1 MKTSEISETDPV
13 PDAKSALTQVSFLSD
28 DEIRALLKKY
38 KVRPTKK
45 HGQSFLKSQQVA
57 RNIVSAAEIT
67 KEDSILEVGGGLG
80 ILTKQLVQEAGH
92 VHVIE
97 LDSGLV
103 KALQETLAACENITI
118 IEGDALKVPL
128 PNVTKIVSNLPYSI
142 SSEITFRMLR
152 ELEFEEAI
160 LMYQKEFAQRLHAI
174 PGTAEYSR
182 LSVNIGYQA
191 EVEHLM
197 DVPADR
203 FYPVPAV
210 DSVVVRLK
218 KSTQIPRAKSDDV
231 FFWMIKGI
239 FSYPNKHLRKAMR
252 IWFRNLKVD
261 KKLADVV
268 LENCEGSP
276 KEDNRLRT
284 ISIETLV
291 QLADCLLTLV
301 DEGKLPDPR
310 GN

>member
-1 MKTSEISETDPV
+1 M
-13 PDAKSALTQVSFLSD
+13 SFLSD

-45 HGQSFLKSQQVA
+45 RGQSFLKNQQIA
-57 RNIVSAAEIT
+57 RGIISAAEIT
-67 KEDSILEVGGGLG
+67 GEDTILEIGGGLG
-80 ILTKQLVQEAGH
+80 ILTRQLVQKASH

-103 KALQETLAACENITI
+103 KALQDAFTDNENITI

-128 PNVTKIVSNLPYSI
+128 PDVTKIVSNLPYSI

-152 ELEFEEAI
+152 ELDFEQAI
-160 LMYQKEFAQRLHAI
+160 LMYQKEFAQRLQAI
-174 PGTAEYSR
+174 PGTSEYSR

-191 EVEHLM
+191 EVQHLM
-197 DVPADR
+197 DVSADK
-203 FYPVPAV
+203 FYPMPAV

-231 FFWMIKGI
+231 FFWMINGI
-239 FSYPNKHLRKAMR
+239 FPYPNKNLRKAMR
-252 IWFRNLKVD
+252 IWFRNLKVE
-261 KKLADVV
+261 KNLVDVV
-268 LENCEGSP
+268 LEYCNGSP
-276 KEDNRLRT
+276 RGDERLR
-284 ISIETLV
+284 SIPIEKLV
-291 QLADCLLTLV
+291 QLADSVLTV
-301 DEGKLPDPR
+301 IDNGRLPDPR

>member
-1 MKTSEISETDPV
+1 
-13 PDAKSALTQVSFLSD
+13 VSFLSD
-28 DEIRALLKKY
+28 DDIRALLKKY

-45 HGQSFLKSQQVA
+45 RGQSFLKSQQVV
-57 RNIVSAAEIT
+57 RDIVNAAAIT
-67 KEDSILEVGGGLG
+67 KDDTILEVGGGLG
-80 ILTKQLVQEAGH
+80 ILTEQLVQKAGH

-103 KALQETLAACENITI
+103 RALHDTFADYKNITI

-152 ELEFEEAI
+152 ELEFEQAI

-174 PGTAEYSR
+174 PGTSEYSR

-197 DVPADR
+197 DVPADK

-218 KSTQIPRAKSDDV
+218 KSTQVPRAKSDDV
-231 FFWMIKGI
+231 FFWMINGI
-239 FSYPNKHLRKAMR
+239 FPYPNKHLRSALR

-261 KKLADVV
+261 RGLVDVV
-268 LENCEGSP
+268 LESCKGSP
-276 KEDNRLRT
+276 KSDDRLRT
-284 ISIETLV
+284 IPIEKLV
-291 QLADCLLTLV
+291 QLADSLLTLI
-301 DEGKLPDPR
+301 DESKLPDPR

>member
-1 MKTSEISETDPV
+1 MKRNESGLIH
-13 PDAKSALTQVSFLSD
+13 PDGNSVLSQVSFLSD

-57 RNIVSAAEIT
+57 RNIVRSAEIT
-67 KEDSILEVGGGLG
+67 KEDTILEVGGGLG
-80 ILTKQLVQEAGH
+80 ILTKQLVQEGGH
-92 VHVIE
+92 IYVIE
-97 LDSGLV
+97 LDPGLV
-103 KALQETLAACENITI
+103 QALRSTFADRENITI

-142 SSEITFRMLR
+142 SSEITFRILR
-152 ELEFEEAI
+152 ELEFEQAI
-160 LMYQKEFAQRLHAI
+160 LMYQKEYAQRLQAI
-174 PGTAEYSR
+174 PGTSEYSR

-197 DVPADR
+197 DVPADK

-218 KSTQIPRAKSDDV
+218 KSTKVPRAKNDDV
-231 FFWMIKGI
+231 FFWMINGI

-252 IWFRNLKVD
+252 IWFRNLRVD
-261 KKLADVV
+261 QNLVDVV
-268 LENCEGSP
+268 LEHCTSGP
-276 KEDNRLRT
+276 RGDDRLRT
-284 ISIETLV
+284 IAIGKLV
-291 QLADCLLTLV
+291 MLADSLLILIE
-301 DEGKLPDPR
+301 DGKLPDPR